1 MVAVDT
7 GTVLAGRFE
16 VLRPLGA
23 GALAEVFAAR
33 DTATGEEVAV
43 KVLHAHAAEDPEL
56 ADRFRREL
64 GLTRRLDHPGIVRV
78 FELYEHRD
86 ERGARPFISMELLR
100 GETLAERLE
109 RGALP
114 PDEARRILRESL
126 LAVQAAH
133 AQGVVHRDLKPQNL
147 FLLEG
152 GRVKLLDFGMARAAG
167 SARHT
172 AASTVLGTPGY
183 LAPEVLEGT
192 GGDVRSD
199 LYSLGAV
206 FFELLTGRRA
216 FPALEP
222 FAVLRQQ
229 REGAPDVRKAAP
241 GVAGSDAAVLA
252 RALTPD
258 PEQRF
263 QGAEQMLCALGG
275 GKVADAPAPL
285 PALTSGKLDVRLAAG
300 QTGAGAPF
308 IFKQG
313 ISLARRFGVANPA
326 SALLLKSTI
335 ASGVDER
342 SAEALVEVCQ
352 EHGLAAVAVP
362 ARGPPRWF
370 GRWLGEHPKLLLVAA
385 PAAAFV
391 LAQAPLYGD
400 TGFFDGKAF
409 AANLGISVLFGLEAM
424 LLTGF
429 AMLALH
435 KQARKALL
443 PPAVAGE
450 PALVRLVA
458 GVARRAQGLQQRVAR
473 LPRAAR
479 VSAAPLLASAR
490 EAEALCAQV
499 VARAAVEAA
508 EGDPEAE
515 AARDLLVERLLVIGA
530 ALDEA
535 LGGGEQAQASAA
547 RVDSAL
553 RRLRG
558 EAGLALPAPAAGGAE
573 RSAGVAGAEGA
584 LGAAA
589 SDAPT
594 PVATRVR

>member
-1 MVAVDT
+1 MGPIDT
-7 GTVLAGRFE
+7 GTALAGRFE
-16 VLRPLGA
+16 VLRPLGS

-33 DTATGEEVAV
+33 DGATGEEVAV

-114 PDEARRILRESL
+114 PGEARRILREAL
-126 LAVQAAH
+126 LAAQAAH

-147 FLLEG
+147 FLLED

-206 FFELLTGRRA
+206 FFELLTGKRA

-229 REGAPDVRKAAP
+229 REGAPDLRKALP
-241 GVAGSDAAVLA
+241 GVAASDAALLA

-258 PEQRF
+258 PEQRYLD
-263 QGAEQMLCALGG
+263 AEQMLCALGG
-275 GKVADAPAPL
+275 GNVAEAPPPL
-285 PALTSGKLDVRLAAG
+285 PAVTVGAFDV
-300 QTGAGAPF
+300 QVAGAPQEAF
-308 IFKQG
+308 PLASWKRALRFERSNVG
-313 ISLARRFGVANPA
+313 LHALARRFGVANPS
-326 SALLLKSTI
+326 SAVLLCGTV
-335 ASGVDER
+335 ANGVDER
-342 SAEALVEVCQ
+342 SAESLVQVCQ

-362 ARGPPRWF
+362 ARAP
-370 GRWLGEHPKLLLVAA
+370 GRLGGWLGEHFKAAAVAA
-385 PAAAFV
+385 CGVAFA
-391 LAQAPLYGD
+391 LAQAALYLDPQMREG
-400 TGFFDGKAF
+400 GVLGSAF
-409 AANLGISVLFGLEAM
+409 ASLFGLEVMGVA
-424 LLTGF
+424 F
-429 AMLALH
+429 ASLVALH
-435 KQARKALL
+435 KRARKALL

-458 GVARRAQGLQQRVAR
+458 GVARRAQGLQARVAR
-473 LPRAAR
+473 LPRASR
-479 VSAAPLLASAR
+479 VAAAPLLAAAE

-499 VARAAVEAA
+499 LARAAVQA
-508 EGDPEAE
+508 EQGDSEAE
-515 AARDLLVERLLVIGA
+515 AARDRLVERLLVIGA

-535 LGGGEQAQASAA
+535 LGGGEQVAASAQ

-558 EAGLALPAPAAGGAE
+558 EAALSLLAPEAGPA
-573 RSAGVAGAEGA
+573 
-584 LGAAA
+584 
-589 SDAPT
+589 DAPT
-594 PVATRVR
+594 AVALRVR

>member
-1 MVAVDT
+1 MGAVDT

-56 ADRFRREL
+56 AERFRREL

-78 FELYEHRD
+78 FEFYEHRD

-114 PDEARRILRESL
+114 PDEARRILREAL

-147 FLLEG
+147 FLLED

-258 PEQRF
+258 PEERF
-263 QGAEQMLCALGG
+263 LDAEQMLCALGG
-275 GKVADAPAPL
+275 GKVAEAPL
-285 PALTSGKLDVRLAAG
+285 PLPAVTAGAFDVRSPVLGGGGHRKTWA
-300 QTGAGAPF
+300 
-308 IFKQG
+308 K
-313 ISLARRFGVANPA
+313 LARRFGVLAPRSA
-326 SALLLKSTI
+326 ALLAVQI

-342 SAEALVEVCQ
+342 SAEALVQLCQ
-352 EHGLAAVAVP
+352 ELGLPAVAVP
-362 ARGPPRWF
+362 ARKPP
-370 GRWLGEHPKLLLVAA
+370 GRLASWMLRHVKGVTAGVTAVLFTLSQALLLEVTGNFAKGGRADFLFALMVTAEALAIGLLATPKLVGGAA
-385 PAAAFV
+385 RA
-391 LAQAPLYGD
+391 
-400 TGFFDGKAF
+400 
-409 AANLGISVLFGLEAM
+409 
-424 LLTGF
+424 
-429 AMLALH
+429 
-435 KQARKALL
+435 ALL
-443 PPAVAGE
+443 PAVTAGE
-450 PALVRLVA
+450 PALVRLVT
-458 GVARRAQGLQQRVAR
+458 GNVRRARALRERVQGLPRKAR
-473 LPRAAR
+473 PA
-479 VSAAPLLASAR
+479 AAPLLASAA
-490 EAEALCAQV
+490 EAEVLCAQV
-499 VARAAVEAA
+499 LAQAGFGTRL
-508 EGDPEAE
+508 PEADE
-515 AARDLLVERLLVIGA
+515 ARDTLVERLLVIGA
-530 ALDEA
+530 ALDAA
-535 LGGGEQAQASAA
+535 LGGGEEAEASAQ
-547 RVDSAL
+547 RLDSAL
-553 RRLRG
+553 RRLRA
-558 EAGLALPAPAAGGAE
+558 ESGLPVQGAIAPVPGPALPAPVE
-573 RSAGVAGAEGA
+573 PS
-584 LGAAA
+584 A
-589 SDAPT
+589 SDAAT